1 MASDHEWEREWPPH
15 DELLILDG
23 SLDTRTQVDECP
35 KCAAIVRSES
45 RNKHEAACWGPEPL
59 PSGDAGRDLLADY
72 TRALVQVLQS
82 FPELGEHTVKGT
94 AMSPAGARSI
104 HTRFYG
110 EDFWITIERTV
121 QGG

>member
-1 MASDHEWEREWPPH
+1 MASDHEWEREWPGWPEFH
-15 DELLILDG
+15 ITELDPLG
-23 SLDTRTQVDECP
+23 TGTAVCYECP
-35 KCAAIVRSES
+35 RCGGLVRAPA
-45 RNKHEAACWGPEPL
+45 RGKHEAVCWGPEPL

-72 TRALVQVLQS
+72 AQTLVRVIQS

-110 EDFWITIERTV
+110 EDFWITIERI
-121 QGG
+121 G